1 MDKNMRETARAA
13 FSSLQLPAHVTL
25 ESLIRHI
32 EELRG
37 RPIRIV
43 QSENL
48 SGKTICGLWIPRE
61 HEDVVY
67 HSAARG
73 KLHRQ
78 QMILHELSHMVLR
91 HDEYQEATR
100 QGVSVFRELSGEMVA
115 KALARGDFR
124 SDLEAAAEHLAD
136 QLAAAIRESS
146 REICRYE
153 VYFE

>member
-1 MDKNMRETARAA
+1 MDKDVRETARAA
-13 FSSLQLPAHVTL
+13 FSGLQLPAHVTL

-37 RPIRIV
+37 RPIKIV

-48 SGKTICGLWIPRE
+48 SGKAICGLWIPRE
-61 HEDVVY
+61 HADVVY

-91 HDEYQEATR
+91 HDENQEATW
-100 QGVSVFRELSGEMVA
+100 QGVSVFRELSGETVA

-124 SDLEAAAEHLAD
+124 SGLEAAAEHLAD
-136 QLAAAIRESS
+136 LMAAAIRESS

-153 VYFE
+153 MYFE

>member
-1 MDKNMRETARAA
+1 MEKDVRETAGAA
-13 FSSLQLPAHVTL
+13 FSGLQLPAHVTL
-25 ESLIRHI
+25 ESLIGHI

-37 RPIRIV
+37 RPIKIV

-61 HEDVVY
+61 HTDVVY

-78 QMILHELSHMVLR
+78 QMILHELSHMILR
-91 HDEYQEATR
+91 HDEYQEATW

-136 QLAAAIRESS
+136 LLAAAIRESN

-153 VYFE
+153 MYFE